1 MIQDIPFSNEEISKL
16 NTTEQKLFQR
26 LQHVCELKGSYH
38 DSDSLGSMKERLKL
52 VEDEI
57 RSGNDN
63 KHLLVEAKEILT
75 VLARQNV
82 ITKGE
87 KDRFYKQ
94 LCNVND

>member
-1 MIQDIPFSNEEISKL
+1 
-16 NTTEQKLFQR
+16 
-26 LQHVCELKGSYH
+26 
-38 DSDSLGSMKERLKL
+38 MKERLKL

-87 KDRFYKQ
+87 KDKFYKQ